1 MPFNKDG
8 KRKPMMYG
16 KKKPM
21 MYGKKPMLTDLSGD
35 GKVTKKDVM
44 IGSCLL
50 YTSPSPRD

>member
-35 GKVTKKDVM
+35 GLSL
-44 IGSCLL
+44 IHI
-50 YTSPSPRD
+50 